1 MGLAIEQTRG
11 SVQTIAKRFGIGEA
25 TNDDWK
31 ELNHFRNMQRSEHW
45 PNDPPEHLERTK
57 LSVKSNLSCVRLTD
71 KIIASGTLE
80 DRLDIYVL
88 PERRRQGFGRQL
100 LALLSEEAKAQNRQ
114 HLKARTDPSI
124 PDGEVFA
131 RLVGGEMK
139 SIWVTSDLELAHVNH
154 SLMST
159 WVESTQ
165 KRAPSFKLGF
175 WDGPCP
181 ENKLERTTTMFQ
193 VMNEAHGENPDHVL
207 TVAQV
212 RDRDAKRVA
221 VGIGRWTMY
230 IEDRVS
236 GEFAGFTA
244 ISLDPHEQEI
254 IHQGDTG
261 VPIKFRGRGLGRWL
275 KAAMIEKVAND
286 LPTARLIRTGNEA
299 TNEPMIRINRDMGF
313 EPVKTFNH
321 WNFDLD
327 NIEVYLKDKGQ

>member
-1 MGLAIEQTRG
+1 MGRAIEQPRG
-11 SVQTIAKRFGIGEA
+11 SVQTIPNRFGIGEA
-25 TNDDWK
+25 TNADWK
-31 ELNHFRNMQRSEHW
+31 ELNHFRNIQRSEHW

-57 LSVKSNLSCVRLTD
+57 LSVKSTLSCVRLTD
-71 KIIASGTLE
+71 GIIASGTLG

-100 LALLSEEAKAQNRQ
+100 LGLLAEEAKAQNRQ
-114 HLKARTDPSI
+114 HLKARTDANI
-124 PDGEVFA
+124 PDGEAFA
-131 RLVGGEMK
+131 RLMGGEIK
-139 SIWVTSDLELAHVNH
+139 STWVTSDLELTHVNH
-154 SLMST
+154 NLIRT
-159 WVESTQ
+159 WVKSAQ
-165 KRAPSFKLGF
+165 NRAPNFKLGF

-181 ENKLERTTTMFQ
+181 EDKLERTTTMFQ

-207 TVAQV
+207 TAAQV
-212 RDRDAKRVA
+212 RERDAKRVTG
-221 VGIGRWTMY
+221 GIGRWTMY
-230 IEDRVS
+230 IENGVS

-275 KAAMIEKVAND
+275 KAAMMEKVVND
-286 LPTARLIRTGNEA
+286 LPTTRLIRTGNEA

-321 WNFDLD
+321 WKFDLD
-327 NIEVYLKDKGQ
+327 SIEVYLSNKGL